1 MRPILFLLLITT
13 TYLSLPAVAQQKT
26 TDNAT
31 MKKRYLSAKNQFR
44 TFEREHGNF
53 IQTNNVNMHYLS
65 WGDPKK
71 PCLIWIHGSMN
82 NGYELL
88 NIADSLVKAGFYV
101 IAIDY
106 YGHGQT
112 AIPEHEVS
120 LYHVADDIRF
130 LLDRLDIEKAF
141 VGGFSRGGYVA
152 TAFYDTYPEKVEGL
166 ILEDGGSV
174 PFSNYYH
181 KLGTEALK
189 QKAAEFDS
197 TEKMPWDTAYSSEF
211 DAYKA
216 LYEPDEK
223 GDQFTILALLRLD
236 SAKKWSVIYDKMMAL
251 FNMASSKQ
259 FLDLILRPSSVPLF
273 ARSIVTMDPET
284 IFRNL
289 NVPLLLLDP
298 VSENDPM
305 PFEKENQALQQ
316 KHPRWI
322 SYIVYQNT
330 EHNIHYQHPERFT
343 KDLIRFMKRTHPSPA
358 SQAPQ

>member
-13 TYLSLPAVAQQKT
+13 IYLSLPAMAQQKT
-26 TDNAT
+26 TDDTT
-31 MKKRYLSAKNQFR
+31 MKTRYLSAKNQFQ

-65 WGDPKK
+65 WGDRKK

-130 LLDRLDIEKAF
+130 LLDKLDIPKAF
-141 VGGFSRGGYVA
+141 IGGFSRGGYIA
-152 TAFYDTYPEKVEGL
+152 TAFYDAYPEKVEGL

-189 QKAAEFDS
+189 QKATEFDR
-197 TEKMPWDTAYSSEF
+197 TEKMPWDTTYSSEF

-343 KDLIRFMKRTHPSPA
+343 KDLIRFMRRTRPS
-358 SQAPQ
+358 SVWQAPQ